1 MKFRVLTQWP
11 SKDILPAAI
20 ACDSACEAMRRH
32 RLLRLSKLVGTVT
45 IQTGERADME
55 EITIHRLKRL
65 ADAERETMR
74 RQRRFLLA
82 AALPNKA

>member
-1 MKFRVLTQWP
+1 
-11 SKDILPAAI
+11 
-20 ACDSACEAMRRH
+20 
-32 RLLRLSKLVGTVT
+32 
-45 IQTGERADME
+45 ME